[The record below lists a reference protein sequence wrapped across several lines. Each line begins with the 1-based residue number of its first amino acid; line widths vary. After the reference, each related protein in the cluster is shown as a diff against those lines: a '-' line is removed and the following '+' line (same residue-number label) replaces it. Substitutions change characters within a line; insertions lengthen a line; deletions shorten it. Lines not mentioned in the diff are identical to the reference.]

1 MILAADIGGTNARF
15 ALFRPV
21 NHGLE
26 MTDLH
31 KYPSRQLTSLPEAI
45 ADYLRKNK
53 LWQSAKIKAAW
64 FSLAGPISGNK
75 CRFTNLELTVDL
87 TSLREQL
94 AFIPLI
100 GWSNDLVALGYGI
113 SILPDQALL
122 LLRGKPL
129 NGKLINGASLN
140 SSSLNR
146 AVIAPGTGLGESLI
160 IGGQVYPTEG
170 AHADFAPQVEEDL
183 ELWRFLHRRYG
194 HVSYE
199 RLLSGEGLTNI
210 YNFLWERDEV
220 KGNGEAAYKDLSPQ
234 EISNKALAKECRLC
248 VEALHIFVRL
258 LGAEAGNLAL
268 KSFAQGGVYL
278 GGGIPPKI
286 IEKLKDGTFQAA
298 FTDKGRFSKFLAQI
312 PVYLILEENTPLLGA
327 AHLALKRTLT

>member
-15 ALFRPV
+15 ALFQPV
-21 NHGLE
+21 NHSLE
-26 MTDLH
+26 MVDLH
-31 KYPSRQLTSLPEAI
+31 KYPSRQLTSLPEATT
-45 ADYLRKNK
+45 DYLRKNN
-53 LWQSAKIKAAW
+53 LWQSEKIKAAW
-64 FSLAGPISGNK
+64 FSLAGPISGDN

-87 TSLREQL
+87 ASLREQL
-94 AFIPLI
+94 GFIPI
-100 GWSNDLVALGYGI
+100 VGWSNDLVALGYGI
-113 SILPDQALL
+113 SVLPDRALHL
-122 LLRGKPL
+122 LSGKAL
-129 NGKLINGASLN
+129 NEELLNSVSLN
-140 SSSLNR
+140 SGPLNR

-210 YNFLWERDEV
+210 YDFLRDRDEV
-220 KGNGEAAYKDLSPQ
+220 KGNGEAAFKDLSPQ

-286 IEKLKDGTFQAA
+286 IDKLKDGTFQAA
-298 FTDKGRFSKFLAQI
+298 FADKGRFSNFLAEI

-327 AHLALKRTLT
+327 AHLALRRTLA